1 MKRFFICKKNN
12 NYRSWKA
19 VIVGIII
26 ATFLWIGFFS
36 KRLSGK
42 MIAEAKIESDRHIY
56 NMLSNIINNRIK
68 NKNQKNY
75 LITTKN
81 KDNEIL
87 LTEFN
92 LKEVYNL
99 LGEVNKELNKKV
111 DYNYIFFVPSFMS
124 SKKFLINSWG
134 SKIPVKT
141 AIIKSIYSNIKTKVT
156 DYGLNN
162 ALVEIYII
170 VNITQQIMIPFNSE
184 SYQKEYEI
192 LVSTYFINGKI
203 PSFYGR
209 SIELSSNIF
218 DIKEKI

>member
-36 KRLSGK
+36 KRLSDK

-56 NMLSNIINNRIK
+56 NMLSNIINNCIK

-170 VNITQQIMIPFNSE
+170 VRMLIRKLLKKFFKVFQG
-184 SYQKEYEI
+184 SY
-192 LVSTYFINGKI
+192 V
-203 PSFYGR
+203 
-209 SIELSSNIF
+209 
-218 DIKEKI
+218 DISKVCVII